1 MIYGIGTDIVDI
13 RRIAQTLARQPRF
26 AQRILGAQEL
36 AVFERRRSSHPAR
49 GLTYLATRFSCKE
62 AFSKACGLG
71 MRSPMTWQAIEILNQ
86 PGGRPAIVAH
96 GAMREWLV
104 SRGLCAHVTLSDERD
119 YAVSFVVLESASPAA
134 HPGINTNT
142 SP

>member
-13 RRIAQTLARQPRF
+13 RRIAQTLERQPRF

-36 AVFERRRSSHPAR
+36 AVFERRRSANAAR
-49 GLTYLATRFSCKE
+49 GVTYLATRFSCKE

-96 GAMREWLV
+96 GAMREWLAARDL
-104 SRGLCAHVTLSDERD
+104 SAHATLSDEHN

-134 HPGINTNT
+134 HIGANTIT
-142 SP
+142 HP